1 MGILVKKAQI
11 ADIQLEKMIQDP
23 KFVRQDIYRA
33 IRHTQCNLGIR
44 SENPTDRRVY
54 MPDFEDLP
62 WKVPIMG
69 YLLQERGA
77 FQADIATIL
86 HTTQAIIHDPIHSL
100 SDPGYIVLI
109 EKPPVPAVGKTV
121 YWHIAES
128 PSVLLKLYTDPDFK
142 YLQDHIR
149 SKPWIHEI
157 VMKKFDGYPDGVLQ
171 ALPKM
176 LGRSPSFFE
185 VLLKHETL
193 DQLKDYYH
201 PYLKV
206 NQFLT
211 GFDETFVGCW
221 ILYQLFV
228 ECCIK
233 DRNAPLIAES
243 PEGKAADELF
253 EVLMRISPISRQS
266 EDIKHLQMAVHAIEL
281 TFPYWSNDHGTIKE
295 SIRRNISEFQL
306 RCAEAKRQPLEERDH
321 AIYYATFLNILHDLA
336 MDQHGDPLDPL

>member
-1 MGILVKKAQI
+1 MGILEKKAQI
-11 ADIQLEKMIQDP
+11 AGIQLVKMITNT
-23 KFVRQDIYRA
+23 KFIKQDIYRA
-33 IRHTQCNLGIR
+33 IEHTQCCLEIR

-54 MPDFEDLP
+54 MPDFEGFPL
-62 WKVPIMG
+62 KVHIMG

-77 FQADIATIL
+77 FQADIAT
-86 HTTQAIIHDPIHSL
+86 TVDKNQAIIHDPIHSL
-100 SDPGYIVLI
+100 SGLGYIVLI

-121 YWHIAES
+121 YWQIVES

-157 VMKKFDGYPDGVLQ
+157 VIKKFDDYPDGVLQ

-185 VLLKHETL
+185 VILKHETL

-201 PYLKV
+201 PYLMV

-221 ILYQLFV
+221 FLYQLFV

-253 EVLMRISPISRQS
+253 EVLMNISPISRQS

-281 TFPYWSNDHGTIKE
+281 TLPYWGNDRETIKE
-295 SIRRNISEFQL
+295 SIRRDISEFQL
-306 RCAEAKRQPLEERDH
+306 RCAEAKIQPLEERDH
-321 AIYYATFLNILHDLA
+321 AIYYTTFLNILHNLA
-336 MDQHGDPLDPL
+336 MDQHGDPLDPM